1 MKTIEKIEIT
11 IKRQV
16 KYFTCGKNELERINE
31 GLQHRNIDADSV
43 ISITDGGDWVTV
55 WYRVDDHR
63 NYQTR
68 HARATVNH
76 CSLPH

>member
-1 MKTIEKIEIT
+1 MRTVEKVKII

-43 ISITDGGDWVTV
+43 ISITNDGDCVTV
-55 WYRVDDHR
+55 WYK
-63 NYQTR
+63 
-68 HARATVNH
+68 VNI
-76 CSLPH
+76 

>member
-43 ISITDGGDWVTV
+43 ISITDNGDWVTI
-55 WYRVDDHR
+55 WYKVD
-63 NYQTR
+63 
-68 HARATVNH
+68 V
-76 CSLPH
+76 